1 MVRVAGK
8 RAYQLS
14 EKGATRHDAKLLQ
27 SAVAQ
32 VRGAIGAGKDL
43 FGRKVRSTAAL
54 FRALDRDHEGS
65 VDRAEL
71 IIALKRLGIAPV
83 DAAVLLDAIDIHRT
97 GKVELSELVAVIS
110 C

>member
-1 MVRVAGK
+1 MAAFHRD
-8 RAYQLS
+8 
-14 EKGATRHDAKLLQ
+14 ATAARYPSMTATPATLPTHLAALL
-27 SAVAQ
+27 
-32 VRGAIGAGKDL
+32 REDHT
-43 FGRKVRSTAAL
+43 RSLAL